1 MARNEFSV
9 VVVGR
14 ASSGQSQFQLEVESV
29 AQLVVGVQVLVAVL
43 GERDAVNLANRC
55 AHVAAGQAAGR
66 SGRGRRRRTADVTL
80 ADATQR
86 HRHSRHI
93 HLMTAHAAAAAA
105 AALLEGARITHCR
118 TDMSTISQS
127 AATLCGWQ
135 LWFITFRVSRRRRE
149 MYSGHARLCLSLVAC
164 PHYYADPDV
173 TRGW

>member
-1 MARNEFSV
+1 MARNQFGV

-43 GERDAVNLANRC
+43 GERDAVNLADRC
-55 AHVAAGQAAGR
+55 AHVGAGQAAGR

-86 HRHSRHI
+86 HRRSAHI

-105 AALLEGARITHCR
+105 LLDEARVTHCG
-118 TDMSTISQS
+118 TGNEHHQPKCGDALWLAAMVHST
-127 AATLCGWQ
+127 CG
-135 LWFITFRVSRRRRE
+135 
-149 MYSGHARLCLSLVAC
+149 
-164 PHYYADPDV
+164 
-173 TRGW
+173 